1 MPRRS
6 ATMLAATLLLI
17 ALLCVSVLMKV
28 PYTEM
33 SPGPTY
39 NTLGDQGGKPVITIT
54 GHDSYPTT
62 GHLNMTTV
70 QVTGARYEPSL
81 VNAVIG
87 WLRDDVLVVPHDN
100 VYPKGQTDADAKKQ
114 NAEEFASSEDSA
126 RTAALKQLGVPVGS
140 ELIVKSVTAGAPA
153 EGRLHAGDQ
162 IVAVDGAAV
171 TSVDQVV
178 AAVTKHKPGESAVF
192 TVVPRVKDAAG
203 GPAAAAQP
211 AAPGARTDVTVPTVK
226 VRDLDPKAP
235 AERAD
240 LAAVGIG
247 TGIRHTYPFQI
258 DIGLQDVGG
267 PSAGL
272 MFSLGIIDKLTP
284 GGDITG
290 GKFVAG
296 TGTIDDDGKVG
307 PIGGIA
313 MKIIA
318 ARDAGAEYFL
328 TPSSNCAEA
337 AKNVPSG
344 LTLVRTDTLDGALK
358 SLEQIRSGQASA
370 LPSCAK

>member
-1 MPRRS
+1 
-6 ATMLAATLLLI
+6 MLAATLLLI

-39 NTLGDQGGKPVITIT
+39 NTLGQQGGKPVITVT

-70 QVTGARYEPSL
+70 QVTGAKYEPSL

-87 WLRDDVLVVPHDN
+87 WLRGDVMVVPHDN
-100 VYPKGQTDADAKKQ
+100 VYPKGQTDADAKQQ

-126 RTAALKQLGVPVGS
+126 RTAALKQLGIPVGND
-140 ELIVKSVTAGAPA
+140 LIVKTVTAGAPA

-162 IVAVDGAAV
+162 IVAVDGTPV
-171 TSVDQVV
+171 TTTDQV
-178 AAVTKHKPGESAVF
+178 AAGVTKHKPGEPVVF
-192 TVVPRVKDAAG
+192 TVVPRVKDTSGNGSAN
-203 GPAAAAQP
+203 PA
-211 AAPGARTDVTVPTVK
+211 ARTDVSVPTVAAK
-226 VRDLDPKAP
+226 DLDPKAP
-235 AERAD
+235 AERAG
-240 LAAVGIG
+240 LAVVGIG
-247 TGIRHTYPFQI
+247 TAIRHTYPFQI

-272 MFSLGIIDKLTP
+272 MFSLGIVDKLTP
-284 GGDITG
+284 GGDLTG

-337 AKNVPSG
+337 SKNVPSG
-344 LTLVRTDTLDGALK
+344 LTLIKTDTLDGALK
-358 SLEQIRSGQASA
+358 SLEQVRSGQTSA
-370 LPSCAK
+370 LPSCAAK

>member
-39 NTLGDQGGKPVITIT
+39 NTLGNQGGKPVISIS
-54 GHDSYPTT
+54 GHESYPTT

-70 QVTGARYEPSL
+70 QVTGAKYEPSL
-81 VNAVIG
+81 VNAVVG

-100 VYPKGQTDADAKKQ
+100 VYPKGQSDADAKKQ

-126 RTAALKQLGVPVGS
+126 RTAALQQLGIPVGS

-171 TSVDQVV
+171 GSVEQVV
-178 AAVTKHKPGESAVF
+178 AAVTKHKPGEPVVF
-192 TVVPRVKDAAG
+192 TVVPRVKDAG
-203 GPAAAAQP
+203 GA
-211 AAPGARTDVTVPTVK
+211 AAPGGKTDVTVPTVRAK
-226 VRDLDPKAP
+226 DLDPKAP
-235 AERAD
+235 AERAE
-240 LAAVGIG
+240 LAVVGIG

-284 GGDITG
+284 GGDLTG
-290 GKFVAG
+290 GRFVAG

-307 PIGGIA
+307 PIGGIS
-313 MKIIA
+313 MKLIA
-318 ARDAGAEYFL
+318 ARDAGAEYFF

-337 AKNVPSG
+337 GKNVPSG
-344 LTLVRTDTLDGALK
+344 LTLIKTDTLDGALK
-358 SLEQIRSGQASA
+358 SLEQLRSGQTSA
-370 LPSCAK
+370 LPSCVTK

>member
-1 MPRRS
+1 
-6 ATMLAATLLLI
+6 MLAATLLLI

-39 NTLGDQGGKPVITIT
+39 NTLGSQGGKPVISIS
-54 GHDSYPTT
+54 GHESYPTT

-70 QVTGARYEPSL
+70 QVTGAKYEPSL
-81 VNAVIG
+81 VNAVVG

-100 VYPKGQTDADAKKQ
+100 VYPKGQSDADAKKQ

-126 RTAALKQLGVPVGS
+126 RTAALKQLGIPVGS

-162 IVAVDGAAV
+162 IVAVDGAPV
-171 TSVDQVV
+171 GSVDQVV
-178 AAVTKHKPGESAVF
+178 AAVTKHKPGEPVVF
-192 TVVPRVKDAAG
+192 TVVPRVKDAG
-203 GPAAAAQP
+203 GG
-211 AAPGARTDVTVPTVK
+211 AAPGGKTDVTVPTVRAK
-226 VRDLDPKAP
+226 DLDPKAP
-235 AERAD
+235 AERAE
-240 LAAVGIG
+240 LAVVGIG

-284 GGDITG
+284 GGDLTG
-290 GKFVAG
+290 GRFVAG

-307 PIGGIA
+307 PIGGIS
-313 MKIIA
+313 MKLIA
-318 ARDAGAEYFL
+318 ARDAGAEYFF

-337 AKNVPSG
+337 SKDIPSG
-344 LTLVRTDTLDGALK
+344 LTLIKTDTLDGALK
-358 SLEQIRSGQASA
+358 SLEQLRSGQTSA
-370 LPSCAK
+370 LPSCAAK

>member
-39 NTLGDQGGKPVITIT
+39 NTLGNQGGKPVISIS
-54 GHDSYPTT
+54 GHDSYPTS

-70 QVTGARYEPSL
+70 QVTGAKYEPSL
-81 VNAVIG
+81 VNAVVG

-100 VYPKGQTDADAKKQ
+100 VYPKGQSDADAKKQ

-126 RTAALKQLGVPVGS
+126 RTAALKQLGIPVGD

-162 IVAVDGAAV
+162 VVAVDGAPVGA
-171 TSVDQVV
+171 VDQVV
-178 AAVTKHKPGESAVF
+178 AAVTKHKPGESVVF
-192 TVVPRVKDAAG
+192 TVVPRVKDADGAT
-203 GPAAAAQP
+203 
-211 AAPGARTDVTVPTVK
+211 PGTKTDVTVPTVRAK
-226 VRDLDPKAP
+226 DLDPKAP
-235 AERAD
+235 AERAE
-240 LAAVGIG
+240 LAVVGIG
-247 TGIRHTYPFQI
+247 TGLRHTYPFQI

-284 GGDITG
+284 GGDLTG

-307 PIGGIA
+307 PIGGIS
-313 MKIIA
+313 MKLIA
-318 ARDAGAEYFL
+318 ARDAGAEYFF

-337 AKNVPSG
+337 TKNVPSG
-344 LTLVRTDTLDGALK
+344 LTLIKTDTLDGALK
-358 SLEQIRSGQASA
+358 SLEQVRSGQASA
-370 LPSCAK
+370 LPSCAAG

>member
-39 NTLGDQGGKPVITIT
+39 NTLGNQGGKPVISIS

-70 QVTGARYEPSL
+70 QVTGAKYEPSL
-81 VNAVIG
+81 VNAVVG

-100 VYPKGQTDADAKKQ
+100 VYPKGQSDAEAKKQ

-126 RTAALKQLGVPVGS
+126 RTAALKQLGVPVGN

-162 IVAVDGAAV
+162 IVAVDGTPAG
-171 TSVDQVV
+171 SVDQVV
-178 AAVTKHKPGESAVF
+178 AAVTKHKPGESVVF
-192 TVVPRVKDAAG
+192 TVVPRVKDANGA
-203 GPAAAAQP
+203 
-211 AAPGARTDVTVPTVK
+211 AAPGGKTDVTVPTVRAK
-226 VRDLDPKAP
+226 DLDPNAP
-235 AERAD
+235 AERAE
-240 LAAVGIG
+240 LAVVGIG

-284 GGDITG
+284 GGGLTG

-307 PIGGIA
+307 PIGGIS
-313 MKIIA
+313 MKLIA
-318 ARDAGAEYFL
+318 ARDAGAEYFF

-337 AKNVPSG
+337 TKNVPSG
-344 LTLVRTDTLDGALK
+344 LTLIKADTLDGALK
-358 SLEQIRSGQASA
+358 SLEQVRSGQTSA
-370 LPSCAK
+370 LPSCTAG

>member
-39 NTLGDQGGKPVITIT
+39 NTLGQQGGKPVITIT

-70 QVTGARYEPSL
+70 QVTGAKYEPSL

-87 WLRDDVLVVPHDN
+87 WLRGDVMVVPHDN
-100 VYPKGQTDADAKKQ
+100 VYPKGQSDADAKKQ

-126 RTAALKQLGVPVGS
+126 RTAALKQLGIPVGND
-140 ELIVKSVTAGAPA
+140 LIVKTVTAGAPA

-162 IVAVDGAAV
+162 IVAVDGTAV
-171 TSVDQVV
+171 TTTDQV
-178 AAVTKHKPGESAVF
+178 AAGVTKHKPGESVVF
-192 TVVPRVKDAAG
+192 TVVPRLKDTSGNGAAD
-203 GPAAAAQP
+203 PA
-211 AAPGARTDVTVPTVK
+211 ARTDVTVPTVAA
-226 VRDLDPKAP
+226 RDLDPKAP
-235 AERAD
+235 AERAG
-240 LAAVGIG
+240 LAVVGIG

-272 MFSLGIIDKLTP
+272 MFSLGIVDKLTP
-284 GGDITG
+284 GGDLTG
-290 GKFVAG
+290 GRFVAG

-307 PIGGIA
+307 PIGGIS

-328 TPSSNCAEA
+328 TPSGNCAEA
-337 AKNVPSG
+337 GKNVPSG
-344 LTLVRTDTLDGALK
+344 LTLVKTDTLDGALK
-358 SLEQIRSGQASA
+358 SLEQIRSGQTSA
-370 LPSCAK
+370 LPSCAAK

>member
-39 NTLGDQGGKPVITIT
+39 NTLGNQGGKPVISIS
-54 GHDSYPTT
+54 GHESYPTT

-70 QVTGARYEPSL
+70 QVTGAKYEPSL
-81 VNAVIG
+81 VNAVVG

-100 VYPKGQTDADAKKQ
+100 VYPKGQSDADAKKQ

-162 IVAVDGAAV
+162 IVAVDGVPAG
-171 TSVDQVV
+171 SVEQVV

-192 TVVPRVKDAAG
+192 TVVPRVKDANGVATAG
-203 GPAAAAQP
+203 GK
-211 AAPGARTDVTVPTVK
+211 TDVTVPTVRAK
-226 VRDLDPKAP
+226 DLDPKAP
-235 AERAD
+235 AERAE
-240 LAAVGIG
+240 LAVVGIG

-284 GGDITG
+284 GGDLTG

-307 PIGGIA
+307 PIGGIS
-313 MKIIA
+313 MKLIA
-318 ARDAGAEYFL
+318 ARDAGAEYFF

-337 AKNVPSG
+337 TKNVPSG
-344 LTLVRTDTLDGALK
+344 LTLIKTDTLDSALK
-358 SLEQIRSGQASA
+358 SLEQVRAGQTSA
-370 LPSCAK
+370 LPSCAAK

>member
-1 MPRRS
+1 
-6 ATMLAATLLLI
+6 MLAATLLLI

-39 NTLGDQGGKPVITIT
+39 NTLGNQGGKPVISIS
-54 GHDSYPTT
+54 GHESYPTT

-70 QVTGARYEPSL
+70 QVTGAKYEPSL
-81 VNAVIG
+81 VNAVVG

-100 VYPKGQTDADAKKQ
+100 VYPKGQSDADAKKQ

-162 IVAVDGAAV
+162 IVAVDGAPV
-171 TSVDQVV
+171 GSVDQVV
-178 AAVTKHKPGESAVF
+178 AAVTKHKPGEPVVF
-192 TVVPRVKDAAG
+192 TVVPRVKDAG
-203 GPAAAAQP
+203 GA
-211 AAPGARTDVTVPTVK
+211 AAPGGKTDVTVPTVRAK
-226 VRDLDPKAP
+226 DLDPKAP
-235 AERAD
+235 AERAE
-240 LAAVGIG
+240 LAVVGIG

-284 GGDITG
+284 GGDLTG
-290 GKFVAG
+290 GRFVAG

-307 PIGGIA
+307 PIGGIS
-313 MKIIA
+313 MKLIA
-318 ARDAGAEYFL
+318 ARDAGAEYFF

-337 AKNVPSG
+337 SKNVPSG
-344 LTLVRTDTLDGALK
+344 LTLVKTDTLDGALK
-358 SLEQIRSGQASA
+358 SLEQLRSGQTSA
-370 LPSCAK
+370 LPSCATK

>member
-39 NTLGDQGGKPVITIT
+39 NTLGNQGGKPVITIT
-54 GHDSYPTT
+54 GRDSYPTT

-70 QVTGARYEPSL
+70 QVTGAKYEPSL
-81 VNAVIG
+81 VNAVVG
-87 WLRDDVLVVPHDN
+87 WLRGDVMVVPHDN

-126 RTAALKQLGVPVGS
+126 RTAALNQLGIPVGN

-153 EGRLHAGDQ
+153 EGKLHAGDQ
-162 IVAVDGAAV
+162 IVSVDGAPV
-171 TSVDQVV
+171 TAVDQVV
-178 AAVTKHKPGESAVF
+178 AAVTKHKPGESVVF

-203 GPAAAAQP
+203 AGAAARA
-211 AAPGARTDVTVPTVK
+211 DVAVPTVK
-226 VRDLDPKAP
+226 AKDLDPKAP
-235 AERAD
+235 AERAE
-240 LAAVGIG
+240 LAVVGIG

-284 GGDITG
+284 GGDLTG

-307 PIGGIA
+307 PIGGIS
-313 MKIIA
+313 MKLIA
-318 ARDAGAEYFL
+318 AREAGAEYFF

-337 AKNVPSG
+337 TKDIPSG
-344 LTLVRTDTLDGALK
+344 LTLIKTDTLDGALK
-358 SLEQIRSGQASA
+358 SLEQIRSGQTSA
-370 LPSCAK
+370 LPSCAAG

>member
-39 NTLGDQGGKPVITIT
+39 NTLGEQGGKPVITIT
-54 GHDSYPTT
+54 GHDSYPTS

-70 QVTGARYEPSL
+70 QVTGAKYEPSL

-100 VYPKGQTDADAKKQ
+100 VYPKGQSDADAKKQ

-126 RTAALKQLGVPVGS
+126 RTAALKQLGIPVGS
-140 ELIVKSVTAGAPA
+140 DLIVKSVTAGAPA
-153 EGRLHAGDQ
+153 EGKLHAGDQ

-171 TSVDQVV
+171 GSAEQVV
-178 AAVTKHKPGESAVF
+178 AAVTKHKPGESVVF
-192 TVVPRVKDAAG
+192 TVVPRSQSGAG
-203 GPAAAAQP
+203 T
-211 AAPGARTDVTVPTVK
+211 RTDVTVPTTRA
-226 VRDLDPKAP
+226 RDLDPKAP

-240 LAAVGIG
+240 LAVVGIG
-247 TGIRHTYPFQI
+247 TGVRHTYPFQI

-284 GGDITG
+284 GGDLTG

-307 PIGGIA
+307 PIGGIS

-318 ARDAGAEYFL
+318 ARDAGAQYFL
-328 TPSSNCAEA
+328 TPSSNCSEA

-344 LTLVRTDTLDGALK
+344 LTLVKTDTLDGALK
-358 SLEQIRSGQASA
+358 SLEQIRSGQTAA

>member
-39 NTLGDQGGKPVITIT
+39 NTLGVQEKTGTPVITIT
-54 GHDSYPTT
+54 GHESFPAS

-70 QVTGARYEPSL
+70 QVTGAKYEPSL

-100 VYPKGQTDADAKKQ
+100 VYPKGQTDAEAKQQ
-114 NAEEFASSEDSA
+114 NAEEFALSEDHA
-126 RTAALKQLGVPVGS
+126 RTAALKQLGIPMGS
-140 ELIVKSVTAGAPA
+140 ELIVQAVTAGAPA

-162 IVAVDGAAV
+162 IVAVDGTAV
-171 TSVDQVV
+171 ADPEGV
-178 AAVTKHKPGESAVF
+178 AKAVTKRQPGEQVVF
-192 TVVPRVKDAAG
+192 TVVPRVKEGSAE
-203 GPAAAAQP
+203 
-211 AAPGARTDVTVPTVK
+211 PGVRTDITVPTVK
-226 VRDLDPKAP
+226 SPDSGSAM
-235 AERAD
+235 
-240 LAAVGIG
+240 VGIRPG
-247 TGIRHTYPFQI
+247 LKHTYPFRI

-284 GGDITG
+284 GDLTDGR
-290 GKFVAG
+290 FVAG
-296 TGTIDDDGKVG
+296 TGTIDDNGAVG
-307 PIGGIA
+307 PIGGIS
-313 MKIIA
+313 MKLIA

-328 TPSSNCAEA
+328 TPAANCAEA
-337 AKNVPSG
+337 GKNTPDG
-344 LTLVRTDTLDGALK
+344 LTLVKAETLDGALK
-358 SLEQIRSGQASA
+358 SLEQIRSGQTSA
-370 LPSCAK
+370 LPSCAA

>member
-39 NTLGDQGGKPVITIT
+39 NTLGNQGGKPVITIT
-54 GHDSYPTT
+54 GRDSYPTT

-70 QVTGARYEPSL
+70 QVTGAKYEPSL
-81 VNAVIG
+81 VNAVVG
-87 WLRDDVLVVPHDN
+87 WLRGDVMVVPHDN

-126 RTAALKQLGVPVGS
+126 RTAALNQLGIPVGN

-153 EGRLHAGDQ
+153 EGKLHAGDQ
-162 IVAVDGAAV
+162 IVAVDGAPV
-171 TSVDQVV
+171 TAVDQVV
-178 AAVTKHKPGESAVF
+178 AAVTKHKPGESVVF

-203 GPAAAAQP
+203 AGAA
-211 AAPGARTDVTVPTVK
+211 ARTDVAVPTVK
-226 VRDLDPKAP
+226 AKDLDPKAP
-235 AERAD
+235 AERAE
-240 LAAVGIG
+240 LAVVGIG

-284 GGDITG
+284 GGDLTG

-307 PIGGIA
+307 PIGGIS
-313 MKIIA
+313 MKLIA
-318 ARDAGAEYFL
+318 AREAGAEYFF

-337 AKNVPSG
+337 TKDIPSG
-344 LTLVRTDTLDGALK
+344 LTLIKTDTLDGALK
-358 SLEQIRSGQASA
+358 SLEQIRSGQTSA
-370 LPSCAK
+370 LPSCAAG

>member
-39 NTLGDQGGKPVITIT
+39 NTLGVQEKTGTPVITVT
-54 GHDSYPTT
+54 GHESYPVS

-70 QVTGARYEPSL
+70 QVTGAKYEPSL
-81 VNAVIG
+81 VNAVVG

-114 NAEEFASSEDSA
+114 NAEEFALSEDHA
-126 RTAALKQLGVPVGS
+126 RTAALTQLGIPVGN
-140 ELIVKSVTAGAPA
+140 ELIVQSVTAGAPA
-153 EGRLHAGDQ
+153 EGRLHAGDR
-162 IVAVDGAAV
+162 IVAVDGAPV
-171 TSVDQVV
+171 TDAEGV
-178 AAVTKHKPGESAVF
+178 AKAVTKHQPGESVVF
-192 TVVPRVKDAAG
+192 TVVPMAKDAAKTD
-203 GPAAAAQP
+203 PSA
-211 AAPGARTDVTVPTVK
+211 ARTDITVPTVK
-226 VRDLDPKAP
+226 SPDTGSAM
-235 AERAD
+235 
-240 LAAVGIG
+240 VGIRPG
-247 TGIRHTYPFQI
+247 VRHTYPFQI

-284 GGDITG
+284 EDLTG
-290 GKFVAG
+290 GRFVAG
-296 TGTIDDDGKVG
+296 TGTIDDAGKVG
-307 PIGGIA
+307 PIGGIS
-313 MKIIA
+313 MKLIA
-318 ARDAGAEYFL
+318 ARDAGAEYFF
-328 TPSSNCAEA
+328 TPAANCAEA
-337 AKNVPSG
+337 GKNTPSG
-344 LTLVRTDTLDGALK
+344 LTLVKAETLDGALK
-358 SLEQIRSGQASA
+358 SLEQIRSGQTSA

>member
-39 NTLGDQGGKPVITIT
+39 NTLGTQDKTGTPVITIT
-54 GHDSYPTT
+54 GRESYPTS

-70 QVTGARYEPSL
+70 QVTGAKYEPSL
-81 VNAVIG
+81 VSAVVG

-100 VYPKGQTDADAKKQ
+100 VYPKGQTDADAKRQ

-126 RTAALKQLGVPVGS
+126 RTAALTELGIPVGN
-140 ELIVKSVTAGAPA
+140 ELIVKAVTAHSPA
-153 EGRLHAGDQ
+153 EGVLHAGDQ
-162 IVAVDGAAV
+162 IVAIDGTPVSTLEGVTEAV
-171 TSVDQVV
+171 TRHQ
-178 AAVTKHKPGESAVF
+178 PGEKTVF
-192 TVVPRVKDAAG
+192 TVVPRVKDG
-203 GPAAAAQP
+203 GKADPA
-211 AAPGARTDVTVPTVK
+211 ARTDVTVTTAKSPETGN
-226 VRDLDPKAP
+226 AM
-235 AERAD
+235 
-240 LAAVGIG
+240 VGIYP
-247 TGIRHTYPFQI
+247 GIRHTYPFQI

-284 GGDITG
+284 DDLTG

-296 TGTIDDDGKVG
+296 TGTIDDSGKVG
-307 PIGGIA
+307 PIGGIS
-313 MKIIA
+313 MKLIA
-318 ARDAGAEYFL
+318 ARDAGAEYFF
-328 TPSSNCAEA
+328 TPAANCTEA
-337 AKNVPSG
+337 AKNTPSG
-344 LTLVRTDTLDGALK
+344 LTLVKAETLDGALK

-370 LPSCAK
+370 LPSCVK

>member
-39 NTLGDQGGKPVITIT
+39 NTLGNQGGKPVISIS
-54 GHDSYPTT
+54 GHESYPTT

-70 QVTGARYEPSL
+70 QVTGAKYEPSL
-81 VNAVIG
+81 VNAVVG

-100 VYPKGQTDADAKKQ
+100 VYPKGQSDADAKKQ

-162 IVAVDGAAV
+162 IVAVDGTPVGAVDQVAAAV
-171 TSVDQVV
+171 TR
-178 AAVTKHKPGESAVF
+178 HKPGESVVF
-192 TVVPRVKDAAG
+192 TVVPRVKDANGA
-203 GPAAAAQP
+203 
-211 AAPGARTDVTVPTVK
+211 AAPGGKTDVTVPTVRAK
-226 VRDLDPKAP
+226 DLDPSAP
-235 AERAD
+235 AERAG
-240 LAAVGIG
+240 LAVVGIG

-284 GGDITG
+284 GGDLTG
-290 GKFVAG
+290 GRFVAG

-307 PIGGIA
+307 PIGGIS
-313 MKIIA
+313 MKLIA
-318 ARDAGAEYFL
+318 ARDAGAEYFF

-337 AKNVPSG
+337 SKNTPSG
-344 LTLVRTDTLDGALK
+344 LTLIKADTLDGALK
-358 SLEQIRSGQASA
+358 SLELVRSGQTGA
-370 LPSCAK
+370 LPSCAAG